1 MKLTRGEK
9 RRRKLA
15 KLVEMKLD
23 GIDPPNG
30 WRTMNFEELYRY
42 HQYALRRID
51 VYTNPKYY
59 GKSLADYLTMT
70 KAQELQR
77 AIDRQ
82 IMEELNGK
90 SNATD

>member
-1 MKLTRGEK
+1 MKMTRGEK

-23 GIDPPNG
+23 GINPPNG

-42 HQYALRRID
+42 HQYALREA
-51 VYTNPKYY
+51 KYY
-59 GKSLADYLTMT
+59 GKGLADYITMT

-77 AIDRQ
+77 SINVSILEDINQ
-82 IMEELNGK
+82 WQV
-90 SNATD
+90 